1 VLSHKALRVA
11 VGDHMAAS
19 DRIRAYPVLPVAA
32 DSLWDNAAL
41 ERDRIAQRLED
52 AFLQRGIEA
61 WVVRSKPGEYPPA
74 VSVDSWVQRD
84 EDSRSALLDRGSIAI
99 SIQVDPYRVH
109 ALTYRVVLRRHARS
123 LDATDWQLSD
133 DEIREC
139 VNGLLDGG
147 RKPTFFRPRLHWF
160 FRLVGLFLPFGPF
173 VRRNRL
179 IDAVRVGRWTMP
191 RALLAVGAGAALTA
205 VAAAPSDDFGLDEA
219 GTNQL
224 VAIAVGVLAF
234 LAAAFIVWRRPV
246 LDSVPKQPPR
256 TPRRELRIDAWH
268 VSVPGA
274 GEGFEAFRQRL
285 LRALG
290 PADPS
295 IHVSNEIHERVGP
308 RGLEARE
315 RVVLSKGQATLHVHI
330 YPYAGDAF
338 VGWESHIN
346 YLRWGEGDVVAS
358 NVRNGCKIKYRT
370 LDVAVHV
377 PNDFDLIDVDVLAET
392 THRNLVREV
401 KLFLKERELEA
412 DLDFSI
418 IRGDRNAATL
428 ESGAPKK
435 GALQKEARKKVL
447 RPPVAYA

>member
-1 VLSHKALRVA
+1 
-11 VGDHMAAS
+11 MAAAE
-19 DRIRAYPVLPVAA
+19 RTRAFPVLPVTA
-32 DSLWDNAAL
+32 DSLWDQAAR
-41 ERDRIAQRLED
+41 ERDRIATRLED
-52 AFLQRGIEA
+52 AFRQRGIEA
-61 WVVRSKPGEYPPA
+61 WIVRSKPGEYPPA
-74 VSVDSWVQRD
+74 VSVDSWIQRD
-84 EDSRSALLDRGSIAI
+84 EDSRCALLDRGSISI
-99 SIQVDPYRVH
+99 SIKVDPYREH
-109 ALTYRVVLRRHARS
+109 ALTYRVALTRHSRN

-139 VNGLLDGG
+139 VNSMLDGG
-147 RKPTFFRPRLHWF
+147 RKPSFFRPRLPWIL
-160 FRLVGLFLPFGPF
+160 RLIGAFLPFGPF

-179 IDAVRVGRWTMP
+179 IDVVRRGRWTWP
-191 RALLAVGAGAALTA
+191 WALLAVALVSGVVAWSAAPNEDYGDEKPDYTQAIAIA
-205 VAAAPSDDFGLDEA
+205 VAALSLFGA
-219 GTNQL
+219 
-224 VAIAVGVLAF
+224 AI
-234 LAAAFIVWRRPV
+234 IVWRRPV

-274 GEGFEAFRQRL
+274 GEDFAAFRQRL
-285 LRALG
+285 LGALA

-295 IHVSNEIHERVGP
+295 IDVSVEVHERVGP

-346 YLRWGEGDVVAS
+346 YLRWGEGGVVAS
-358 NVRNGCKIKYRT
+358 NVRNGSKIEYRT

-392 THRNLVREV
+392 AHRNLVREV

-412 DLDFSI
+412 DLDFTI
-418 IRGDRNAATL
+418 IRGDRNASTL
-428 ESGAPKK
+428 ESGVPKN
-435 GALQKEARKKVL
+435 GTPDNQARRKVR